1 MFSRV
6 LGFNKLS
13 TLKNRVTLSVVSIT
27 LFCFVLISFVSYNAL
42 YKMQKNKIDMS
53 MQFDLQQ
60 QLSKITENFTNLL
73 LLTQQMTP
81 HGNIGAMIER
91 YWAEQEPYN
100 RSVLS
105 RNISSSIGQIL
116 FSIPNIR
123 LVMYYNPKDGRVI
136 FNNLPLRD
144 GFSVQSLS
152 NLSTTRDI
160 SYQSPHITQCSF
172 FRDQV
177 ISVTRDITFSNGEKW
192 IIYVEASSD
201 IASDIHMLSN
211 TLNMPY
217 ILALLDTE
225 YNVRF
230 ASNYDM
236 FSSGTKLLI
245 EKNSA
250 IDKNFKW
257 GLLKSKYGYNIA
269 LLVTKNS
276 YNKELYSLRN
286 YLLIILAGVLP
297 AMLLIIGMLM
307 KLIYRPLHAFG
318 TEMAELGRGNMQRVH
333 YKSGIIEFD
342 RLFEQFNNMKLKI
355 QQLIYDVEQ
364 KEKQKHQMEIEKLA
378 YQINPHFLLNTLN
391 SIHWLAVL
399 HEQPDIAKLIG
410 TLNYLLNYNLGKSR
424 ECATLRSELKVLDAY
439 LKLQQIRY
447 NFKVYTNIEQGEYLD
462 YPAAHFLLQ
471 PIAEN
476 AIRHGLDE
484 HGKLEIST
492 SYETQSH
499 MVHIAI
505 SDNGKGI
512 DEDLLASI
520 NENLKTNNGKR
531 NGIGLRY
538 VKSVL
543 ESYYGNGAKMEIQS
557 VPAQGT
563 KVLICLP
570 VKGD

>member
-1 MFSRV
+1 
-6 LGFNKLS
+6 
-13 TLKNRVTLSVVSIT
+13 
-27 LFCFVLISFVSYNAL
+27 
-42 YKMQKNKIDMS
+42 
-53 MQFDLQQ
+53 
-60 QLSKITENFTNLL
+60 
-73 LLTQQMTP
+73 
-81 HGNIGAMIER
+81 
-91 YWAEQEPYN
+91 
-100 RSVLS
+100 
-105 RNISSSIGQIL
+105 
-116 FSIPNIR
+116 
-123 LVMYYNPKDGRVI
+123 
-136 FNNLPLRD
+136 
-144 GFSVQSLS
+144 
-152 NLSTTRDI
+152 
-160 SYQSPHITQCSF
+160 
-172 FRDQV
+172 
-177 ISVTRDITFSNGEKW
+177 
-192 IIYVEASSD
+192 
-201 IASDIHMLSN
+201 
-211 TLNMPY
+211 
-217 ILALLDTE
+217 
-225 YNVRF
+225 
-230 ASNYDM
+230 
-236 FSSGTKLLI
+236 
-245 EKNSA
+245 
-250 IDKNFKW
+250 
-257 GLLKSKYGYNIA
+257 
-269 LLVTKNS
+269 
-276 YNKELYSLRN
+276 
-286 YLLIILAGVLP
+286 
-297 AMLLIIGMLM
+297 
-307 KLIYRPLHAFG
+307 
-318 TEMAELGRGNMQRVH
+318 MAELGRGNMQRVH